1 MPLRAVIPV
10 RQPQGS
16 LLYRALLHLRR
27 DFAFVA
33 VPLLL
38 ALLGVCAAGFYYAW
52 ITQNWV
58 PAALGLLALLPAF
71 GLLLFW
77 SEYDWWLFKL
87 GPRDDLNMP
96 MR

>member
-1 MPLRAVIPV
+1 MPLRSVIPV

-27 DFAFVA
+27 DFAFIA
-33 VPLLL
+33 IPLLL
-38 ALLGVCAAGFYYAW
+38 VLVGACAAGAYYAW
-52 ITQNWV
+52 VIQNWV
-58 PAALGLLALLPAF
+58 PAALGALALLTAF

-87 GPRDDLNMP
+87 GPRGNLNMP